1 MKKSKKMLA
10 GATLAI
16 GVIAPQVLPATAHA
30 DEQTGESTVNLRIL
44 ETSDIHV
51 NLMNYDYYQTKTDN
65 KVGLVQTATLVN
77 KAREE
82 AKNSVLFDDG
92 DALQGTPLGDY
103 VANKIN
109 NPKKPVDPSY
119 THPLYRLMNLMKYD
133 VISLGNH
140 EFNYGLDYL
149 NKVISKTEFPVI
161 NSNVYKDDK
170 DNNEENDQNYFKPY
184 HVFEK
189 EVEDESGQK
198 QKVKIGVMGFVPPQ
212 VMNWDKANLEGKVK
226 AKDIV
231 ETAKKM
237 VPKMKA
243 EGADV
248 IVALAH
254 SGVDKSG
261 YNVGM
266 ENASYYLTEV
276 PGVDAVLMGHSHTEV
291 KDVFNG
297 VPVVMPGV
305 FGSNLGII
313 DMQLKKVNGKW
324 EVQKEQSKPQLRPI
338 ADSKGNPLV
347 QSDQNL
353 VNEIK
358 DDHQATI
365 DYVNTAVGKTT
376 APINSYFSLVQDD
389 PSVQLVT
396 NAQKWYVEKLFAE
409 NGQYSK
415 YKGIPVL
422 SAGAPFKAGGRNG
435 ATYYTDIPAG
445 TLAIKNVAD
454 LYVYPNTLYAV
465 KVNGAQVKEWLEM
478 SAGQFNQIDP
488 KKTEEQPLVNIGYP
502 TYNFDILDGLKY
514 EIDVT
519 QPAKYD
525 KDGKVINANTNR
537 IINMTYEG
545 KPVADNQEFI
555 VATNNYRGSSQ
566 TFPGVSKGEVV
577 YQSQDETRQIIVKYM
592 QETPVIDPA
601 ADKNWTFKP
610 IVADKLHTT
619 FDSSPNAQKYIKKD
633 GKISYVGPSENEF
646 AKYAIDITKKN
657 DDDKETGGENPTTP
671 PTGEGNNGENPTTPP
686 TSEGNNGENPTTP
699 PTSEGNNGENPTTPP
714 TGEGNNGENPTT
726 PPTGEGNNGENPTT
740 PPTGEGNNGEN
751 PTTPPTGEGNNGEN
765 PTTPPTDEGNNTG
778 SGQTTTDNQNVK
790 ETTTVSE
797 KKEERDLPK
806 TGTSVVSTIGAG
818 LAFVGAGFLLLFRR
832 KKANR

>member
-16 GVIAPQVLPATAHA
+16 GVIAPQVLPTTAHA
-30 DEQTGESTVNLRIL
+30 DENNGESTVNLRIL

-109 NPKKPVDPSY
+109 DPKKPVDPSY
-119 THPLYRLMNLMKYD
+119 THPLYRVMNLMKYD

-276 PGVDAVLMGHSHTEV
+276 PGVDAVLMGHSHTEM

-324 EVQKEQSKPQLRPI
+324 EIQKEQSKPQLRPI

-347 QSDQNL
+347 KSDEKL

-519 QPAKYD
+519 QPTKYD
-525 KDGKVINANTNR
+525 KDGKVVNANTNR

-671 PTGEGNNGENPTTPP
+671 PTGEGNNG
-686 TSEGNNGENPTTP
+686 G
-699 PTSEGNNGENPTTPP
+699 NPTTPP
-714 TGEGNNGENPTT
+714 TGEGNNGGNPTT
-726 PPTGEGNNGENPTT
+726 PP
-740 PPTGEGNNGEN
+740 
-751 PTTPPTGEGNNGEN
+751 
-765 PTTPPTDEGNNTG
+765 G
-778 SGQTTTDNQNVK
+778 SGQTTTDNQNSK
-790 ETTTVSE
+790 ETTTTVSE

-806 TGTSVVSTIGAG
+806 TGTSVASTIGAG
-818 LAFVGAGFLLLFRR
+818 LALVGAGLLLLFRR

>member
-30 DEQTGESTVNLRIL
+30 DENNGESTVNLRIL

-109 NPKKPVDPSY
+109 DPKKPVDPSY

-170 DNNEENDQNYFKPY
+170 DTNEENDQNYFKPY

-324 EVQKEQSKPQLRPI
+324 EIQKEQSKPQLRPI

-347 QSDQNL
+347 QSDQEL

-488 KKTEEQPLVNIGYP
+488 KKTEEQPLVNISYP

-519 QPAKYD
+519 QPTKYD
-525 KDGKVINANTNR
+525 KDGKVVNANTNR

-592 QETPVIDPA
+592 QETPVINPA

-671 PTGEGNNGENPTTPP
+671 PTGEGNNG
-686 TSEGNNGENPTTP
+686 G
-699 PTSEGNNGENPTTPP
+699 NPTTPP
-714 TGEGNNGENPTT
+714 TGEGNNGGNPTT
-726 PPTGEGNNGENPTT
+726 PPTGEGNNGGNPTT
-740 PPTGEGNNGEN
+740 PPTDEGSNGEN
-751 PTTPPTGEGNNGEN
+751 PTTPPTNEANNA
-765 PTTPPTDEGNNTG
+765 G
-778 SGQTTTDNQNVK
+778 SGQTTTDNQNSK

-797 KKEERDLPK
+797 NKEDRDLPK
-806 TGTSVVSTIGAG
+806 TGTSVASTIGAG
-818 LAFVGAGFLLLFRR
+818 LAFVGAGLLLLFRR

>member
-16 GVIAPQVLPATAHA
+16 GVIAPQVLPTTAHA
-30 DEQTGESTVNLRIL
+30 DENNGESTVSLRIL

-109 NPKKPVDPSY
+109 DPKKPVDPSY

-297 VPVVMPGV
+297 IPVVMPGV

-347 QSDQNL
+347 KSDEKL

-525 KDGKVINANTNR
+525 KDGKVVNANTNR

-610 IVADKLHTT
+610 IVADKLNTT

-671 PTGEGNNGENPTTPP
+671 PTGEGNNG
-686 TSEGNNGENPTTP
+686 G
-699 PTSEGNNGENPTTPP
+699 NPTTPP

-726 PPTGEGNNGENPTT
+726 PS
-740 PPTGEGNNGEN
+740 
-751 PTTPPTGEGNNGEN
+751 
-765 PTTPPTDEGNNTG
+765 TDEGKNAG
-778 SGQTTTDNQNVK
+778 SGQTTTDNQNSK

-797 KKEERDLPK
+797 NKEERDLPK

-818 LAFVGAGFLLLFRR
+818 LAFVGAGLLLLFRR

>member
-16 GVIAPQVLPATAHA
+16 GVIAPQVLPAAAHA

-109 NPKKPVDPSY
+109 DPKKPVDPSY

-276 PGVDAVLMGHSHTEV
+276 SGVDAVLMGHSHTEV

-396 NAQKWYVEKLFAE
+396 NAQKWYVEEEFKKTE
-409 NGQYSK
+409 YEK

-525 KDGKVINANTNR
+525 KDGKVVNANTNR
-537 IINMTYEG
+537 IVNMTYEG

-699 PTSEGNNGENPTTPP
+699 PT
-714 TGEGNNGENPTT
+714 
-726 PPTGEGNNGENPTT
+726 
-740 PPTGEGNNGEN
+740 
-751 PTTPPTGEGNNGEN
+751 GEGNNGEN

-778 SGQTTTDNQNVK
+778 SGQTTTDNQNAK

>member
-16 GVIAPQVLPATAHA
+16 GVIAPQVLPTTAHA
-30 DEQTGESTVNLRIL
+30 DESNGESTVNLRIL

-109 NPKKPVDPSY
+109 DPKKPVDPSY

-170 DNNEENDQNYFKPY
+170 DNNEENDENYFKPY

-276 PGVDAVLMGHSHTEV
+276 PGVDAVLMGHSHTEM

-324 EVQKEQSKPQLRPI
+324 EIQKEQSKPQLRPI
-338 ADSKGNPLV
+338 ADSKGNPFV
-347 QSDQNL
+347 QSDQQL

-519 QPAKYD
+519 QPTKYD
-525 KDGKVINANTNR
+525 KDGKVVNANTNR

-610 IVADKLHTT
+610 IVADKLNTT
-619 FDSSPNAQKYIKKD
+619 FDSSPNAQKYIKED
-633 GKISYVGPSENEF
+633 GKISYVGPSANEF

-657 DDDKETGGENPTTP
+657 DDKETGGENPTTP
-671 PTGEGNNGENPTTPP
+671 PTGEGNNG
-686 TSEGNNGENPTTP
+686 G
-699 PTSEGNNGENPTTPP
+699 NPTTPP

-726 PPTGEGNNGENPTT
+726 PS
-740 PPTGEGNNGEN
+740 
-751 PTTPPTGEGNNGEN
+751 
-765 PTTPPTDEGNNTG
+765 TDEGNNAG
-778 SGQTTTDNQNVK
+778 SGQTTTDNQNSK

-797 KKEERDLPK
+797 NKEERDLPK
-806 TGTSVVSTIGAG
+806 TGTSVASTIGAG
-818 LAFVGAGFLLLFRR
+818 LAFVGAGLLLLFRR

>member
-1 MKKSKKMLA
+1 MGNSFYLFLKGQFYKGDFFVKKSKKVLA
-10 GATLAI
+10 GATLAL
-16 GVIAPQVLPATAHA
+16 GVMAPQVLPTIAHA
-30 DEQTGESTVNLRIL
+30 EEQTGESTVKLRIL

-51 NLMNYDYYQTKTDN
+51 NLMNYDYYQTKADN

-77 KAREE
+77 KARKE

-92 DALQGTPLGDY
+92 DAIQGTPLGDY
-103 VANKIN
+103 VAQKGLDGDY
-109 NPKKPVDPSY
+109 V
-119 THPLYRLMNLMKYD
+119 HPLYRVMNLMKYD

-149 NKVISKTEFPVI
+149 NKAISKTQFPVI
-161 NSNVYKDDK
+161 NSNVYKDDG
-170 DNNEENDQNYFKPY
+170 DNNEENDENYFKPY

-212 VMNWDKANLEGKVK
+212 VMGWDKANLEGKVK

-231 ETAKKM
+231 QTAKKM

-243 EGADV
+243 EGADI

-254 SGVDKSG
+254 SGVDQSG
-261 YNVGM
+261 YNAGM
-266 ENASYYLTEV
+266 ENASYYLATEV
-276 PGVDAVLMGHSHTEV
+276 PDVDAVLMGHSHTV
-291 KDVFNG
+291 ITDKFND

-313 DMQLKKVNGKW
+313 DMELKKVNGKW
-324 EVQKEQSKPQLRPI
+324 EVQKDKSLPSVRPI
-338 ADSKGNPLV
+338 SDSKGNALV
-347 QSDQNL
+347 ESDQKL
-353 VNEIK
+353 VDEIK
-358 DDHQATI
+358 DDHEATI
-365 DYVNTAVGKTT
+365 KYVNTPVGKTT

-415 YKGIPVL
+415 YKGLPVL

-488 KKTEEQPLVNIGYP
+488 AKAEEQSLVNVNYP
-502 TYNFDILDGLKY
+502 TYNFDILDGVKY

-525 KDGKVINANTNR
+525 KDGKVVNQNANR
-537 IINMTYEG
+537 IVNITYDG
-545 KPVADNQEFI
+545 KPIADNQEFI

-577 YQSQDETRQIIVKYM
+577 YQSQDETRQIIAKYM
-592 QETPVIDPA
+592 KETPVINPA
-601 ADKNWTFKP
+601 ADQNWAFKP
-610 IVADKLHTT
+610 ITAEKLNTT
-619 FDSSPNAQKYIKKD
+619 FDSSPNAQKYIAKD
-633 GKISYVGPSENEF
+633 AKISYVGPSENEF
-646 AKYAIDITKKN
+646 AKYAIDLTKKN
-657 DDDKETGGENPTTP
+657 DGDKPTTP
-671 PTGEGNNGENPTTPP
+671 PTGEGNDGDK
-686 TSEGNNGENPTTP
+686 
-699 PTSEGNNGENPTTPP
+699 PTTPP
-714 TGEGNNGENPTT
+714 TGEGNDGDKPTT
-726 PPTGEGNNGENPTT
+726 PPTGEGNDGDKPTT
-740 PPTGEGNNGEN
+740 PPTGEENGGDK
-751 PTTPPTGEGNNGEN
+751 PTTPPTGEENGGDK
-765 PTTPPTDEGNNTG
+765 PTTPT
-778 SGQTTTDNQNVK
+778 NVSEDK
-790 ETTTVSE
+790 ETNNDD
-797 KKEERDLPK
+797 RDLPK
-806 TGTSVVSTIGAG
+806 TGANVFSTIGAG
-818 LAFVGAGFLLLFRR
+818 LAFIGAGIFMLFRR
-832 KKANR
+832 KKAKQ

>member
-1 MKKSKKMLA
+1 MKKSKKVLA
-10 GATLAI
+10 GATLAL
-16 GVIAPQVLPATAHA
+16 GVMAPQVLPTIAHA
-30 DEQTGESTVNLRIL
+30 EGQTEESTVKLRIL

-92 DALQGTPLGDY
+92 DAIQGTPLGDY
-103 VANKIN
+103 VAQKGLDGEY
-109 NPKKPVDPSY
+109 V
-119 THPLYRLMNLMKYD
+119 HPLYRLMNLMKYD

-149 NKVISKTEFPVI
+149 NNAISKTQFPVI
-161 NSNVYKDDK
+161 NSNVYKDDG
-170 DNNEENDQNYFKPY
+170 DNNEENDENYFKPY
-184 HVFEK
+184 HIFEK
-189 EVEDESGQK
+189 EVEDEAGQK

-212 VMNWDKANLEGKVK
+212 VMGWDKANLEGKVK

-231 ETAKKM
+231 QTAKKM
-237 VPKMKA
+237 APKMKA
-243 EGADV
+243 EGADI

-261 YNVGM
+261 YNAGM
-266 ENASYYLTEV
+266 ENASYYLATEV
-276 PGVDAVLMGHSHTEV
+276 PGVDAVLMGHSHTV
-291 KDVFNG
+291 VTDKFND

-313 DMQLKKVNGKW
+313 DMELKKVNGKW
-324 EVQKEQSKPQLRPI
+324 EVQKDKSVPSVRPI
-338 ADSKGNPLV
+338 SDSKGNALV
-347 QSDQNL
+347 ESDKRL
-353 VNEIK
+353 VDEIK
-358 DDHQATI
+358 DDHEATI
-365 DYVNTAVGKTT
+365 KYVNTPVGKTT

-488 KKTEEQPLVNIGYP
+488 AKVEEQSLVNVNYP
-502 TYNFDILDGLKY
+502 TYNFDILDGVKY

-525 KDGKVINANTNR
+525 KDGKVVNPNTNR
-537 IINMTYEG
+537 IVNITYDG
-545 KPVADNQEFI
+545 KPIADNQEFI

-577 YQSQDETRQIIVKYM
+577 YQSQDETRQIIAKYM
-592 QETPVIDPA
+592 QETPVINPA
-601 ADKNWTFKP
+601 ADQNWVFKT
-610 IVADKLHTT
+610 IAAEKLNTT
-619 FDSSPNAQKYIKKD
+619 FDSSPNAQKYITKG

-646 AKYAIDITKKN
+646 AKYAIDLTKKN
-657 DDDKETGGENPTTP
+657 DEDKPTP
-671 PTGEGNNGENPTTPP
+671 PPTTGEGNGEDKPTPP
-686 TSEGNNGENPTTP
+686 PT
-699 PTSEGNNGENPTTPP
+699 
-714 TGEGNNGENPTT
+714 TGEGNGEDKPT
-726 PPTGEGNNGENPTT
+726 PPPT
-740 PPTGEGNNGEN
+740 
-751 PTTPPTGEGNNGEN
+751 
-765 PTTPPTDEGNNTG
+765 TDEGNGGDKSTTSDKDVQEPTKV
-778 SGQTTTDNQNVK
+778 SGDK
-790 ETTTVSE
+790 ETN
-797 KKEERDLPK
+797 KMERDLPK
-806 TGTSVVSTIGAG
+806 TGGNVFSTIGAG
-818 LAFVGAGFLLLFRR
+818 LAFVGAGMFMLFRR

>member
-16 GVIAPQVLPATAHA
+16 GVIAPQVLPTTAHA
-30 DEQTGESTVNLRIL
+30 DEKAGESTVNLRIL

-109 NPKKPVDPSY
+109 DPKKPVDPSY

-525 KDGKVINANTNR
+525 KDGKVVNANTNR

-601 ADKNWTFKP
+601 ADKNWAFKP
-610 IVADKLHTT
+610 IVADKLNTT

-633 GKISYVGPSENEF
+633 GNISYVGPSENEF

-686 TSEGNNGENPTTP
+686 TDEGNNGENPTTP
-699 PTSEGNNGENPTTPP
+699 PTD
-714 TGEGNNGENPTT
+714 
-726 PPTGEGNNGENPTT
+726 
-740 PPTGEGNNGEN
+740 
-751 PTTPPTGEGNNGEN
+751 EGNNGEN

-778 SGQTTTDNQNVK
+778 SGQTITDNQNAK

>member
-16 GVIAPQVLPATAHA
+16 GVIAPQVLPAAAHA

-109 NPKKPVDPSY
+109 DPKKPVDPSY

-396 NAQKWYVEKLFAE
+396 NAQKWYVEEEFKKPE
-409 NGQYSK
+409 YEK

-525 KDGKVINANTNR
+525 KDGKVVNANTNR
-537 IINMTYEG
+537 IVNMTYEG

-671 PTGEGNNGENPTTPP
+671 PTGK
-686 TSEGNNGENPTTP
+686 
-699 PTSEGNNGENPTTPP
+699 
-714 TGEGNNGENPTT
+714 
-726 PPTGEGNNGENPTT
+726 
-740 PPTGEGNNGEN
+740 
-751 PTTPPTGEGNNGEN
+751 GNNGEN

-778 SGQTTTDNQNVK
+778 SGQTTTDNQNAK

>member
-16 GVIAPQVLPATAHA
+16 GVIAPQVLPTTAHA
-30 DEQTGESTVNLRIL
+30 DEKTGESTVNLRIL

-109 NPKKPVDPSY
+109 DPKKPVDPSY

-149 NKVISKTEFPVI
+149 NKVIEKADFPVI
-161 NSNVYKDDK
+161 NSNVYIDDHDKDDK
-170 DNNEENDQNYFKPY
+170 NDKHYFEPY
-184 HVFEK
+184 HIFEK

-226 AKDIV
+226 AQDIV
-231 ETAKKM
+231 KTAEKL
-237 VPKMKA
+237 VPEMKA
-243 EGADV
+243 KGADV

-266 ENASYYLTEV
+266 ENASYYLT
-276 PGVDAVLMGHSHTEV
+276 GISGIDAVLMGHSHTEV
-291 KDVFNG
+291 QDIFNG

-313 DMQLKKVNGKW
+313 DMQLKKVKDGKW
-324 EVQKEQSKPQLRPI
+324 EVQKKDQPKPELRKI

-347 QSDQNL
+347 QSDQKL
-353 VNEIK
+353 VNAIK
-358 DDHQATI
+358 DDHEATI
-365 DYVNTAVGKTT
+365 NYVNTAVGKTT

-465 KVNGAQVKEWLEM
+465 KVSGAQVKEWLEM
-478 SAGQFNQIDP
+478 SAGQFNQIDS

-502 TYNFDILDGLKY
+502 TYNFDVLDGLKY

-525 KDGKVINANTNR
+525 KDGKVVNENTNR
-537 IINMTYEG
+537 IVNMTYEG

-592 QETPVIDPA
+592 QETPVINPA
-601 ADKNWTFKP
+601 ADQNWAFKP
-610 IVADKLHTT
+610 IIADKLNTT

-657 DDDKETGGENPTTP
+657 DGDKETGGENPTTP
-671 PTGEGNNGENPTTPP
+671 PTGD
-686 TSEGNNGENPTTP
+686 
-699 PTSEGNNGENPTTPP
+699 GNNGENPTTPP
-714 TGEGNNGENPTT
+714 TGDGNNGENPTT
-726 PPTGEGNNGENPTT
+726 PPTGDGNNGENPTA
-740 PPTGEGNNGEN
+740 PL
-751 PTTPPTGEGNNGEN
+751 
-765 PTTPPTDEGNNTG
+765 TDEGNNGNEPKQDGNNAG
-778 SGQTTTDNQNVK
+778 SGQTTTDNQNSK
-790 ETTTVSE
+790 ETVSE
-797 KKEERDLPK
+797 NKEADKEERDLPK
-806 TGTSVVSTIGAG
+806 TGASIASTIGAG
-818 LAFVGAGFLLLFRR
+818 LAFVGAGLLMLFRR
-832 KKANR
+832 KKANK

>member
-16 GVIAPQVLPATAHA
+16 GVIAPQVMPTTAHA
-30 DEQTGESTVNLRIL
+30 DENAGGSTVNLRIL

-103 VANKIN
+103 VANKIKD
-109 NPKKPVDPSY
+109 PKNPVDPSY
-119 THPLYRLMNLMKYD
+119 THPLYRVMNLMKYD

-149 NKVISKTEFPVI
+149 NKVIEKTDFPVI
-161 NSNVYKDDK
+161 NSNVYIDDH
-170 DNNEENDQNYFKPY
+170 DGNDENDEHYFDKPY
-184 HVFEK
+184 HILEK
-189 EVEDESGQK
+189 EVVDEAGQK
-198 QKVKIGVMGFVPPQ
+198 QIVKIGVMGFVPPQ
-212 VMNWDKANLEGKVK
+212 IMNWDKANLEGKVK

-231 ETAKKM
+231 QTAKKL
-237 VPKMKA
+237 VPEMKA
-243 EGADV
+243 QGADI

-261 YNVGM
+261 YNEGM
-266 ENASYYLTEV
+266 ENSSFYLATEV

-324 EVQKEQSKPQLRPI
+324 EVQKDQSKPQLRPI
-338 ADSKGNPLV
+338 ANSKGTPLV
-347 QSDQNL
+347 ESDEKL

-358 DDHQATI
+358 DEHQATI
-365 DYVNTAVGKTT
+365 DYVNTPVGKTK

-389 PSVQLVT
+389 PSVQIVT
-396 NAQKWYVEKLFAE
+396 NAQKWYVEQELKKPE
-409 NGQYSK
+409 YEK
-415 YKGIPVL
+415 IKDIPVL

-525 KDGKVINANTNR
+525 KDGKVVNANTNR
-537 IINMTYEG
+537 IVNMTYEG
-545 KPVADNQEFI
+545 KPVADKQEFI

-592 QETPVIDPA
+592 QKIKDIDPA
-601 ADKNWTFKP
+601 ADQNWTFKP
-610 IVADKLHTT
+610 IVADKLNTT

-657 DDDKETGGENPTTP
+657 DDKETGEGNPTTPPTGGGENPTTP
-671 PTGEGNNGENPTTPP
+671 PKGDGENPTTPP
-686 TSEGNNGENPTTP
+686 TEEGNNGNEPKQ
-699 PTSEGNNGENPTTPP
+699 
-714 TGEGNNGENPTT
+714 
-726 PPTGEGNNGENPTT
+726 
-740 PPTGEGNNGEN
+740 
-751 PTTPPTGEGNNGEN
+751 
-765 PTTPPTDEGNNTG
+765 DGNNTG
-778 SGQTTTDNQNVK
+778 SGQTTTDDQNTK

-797 KKEERDLPK
+797 NKEAEKDERDLPK
-806 TGTSVVSTIGAG
+806 TGASIASTIGAG
-818 LAFVGAGFLLLFRR
+818 LAFVGAGLLLLFRR

>member
-103 VANKIN
+103 VANKIKDQKN
-109 NPKKPVDPSY
+109 RVDPSY
-119 THPLYRLMNLMKYD
+119 THPLYRVMNLMKYD

-149 NKVISKTEFPVI
+149 NKVIEKTDFPVI
-161 NSNVYKDDK
+161 NSNVYKDDHDDK
-170 DNNEENDQNYFKPY
+170 EENDENYFKPY
-184 HVFEK
+184 HILEK
-189 EVEDESGQK
+189 EVVDEAGQK
-198 QKVKIGVMGFVPPQ
+198 QIVKIGVMGFVPPQ
-212 VMNWDKANLEGKVK
+212 IMNWDKANLEGQVK

-231 ETAKKM
+231 QTAKKL
-237 VPKMKA
+237 VPEMKA
-243 EGADV
+243 QGADI

-261 YNVGM
+261 YNEGM
-266 ENASYYLTEV
+266 ENSSFYLATEV

-324 EVQKEQSKPQLRPI
+324 EVQKDQSKPQLRPI
-338 ADSKGNPLV
+338 ANSKGTPLV
-347 QSDQNL
+347 ESDQKL

-358 DDHQATI
+358 DEHQATI
-365 DYVNTAVGKTT
+365 DYVNTPVGETK

-389 PSVQLVT
+389 PSVQIVT
-396 NAQKWYVEKLFAE
+396 NAQKWYVEQELQKPE
-409 NGQYSK
+409 YEK
-415 YKGIPVL
+415 IKDIPVL

-525 KDGKVINANTNR
+525 KDGKVVNANANR
-537 IINMTYEG
+537 IVNMTYEG

-592 QETPVIDPA
+592 QKIKDIDPA
-601 ADKNWTFKP
+601 ADQNWAFKP
-610 IVADKLHTT
+610 IVADKLNTT

-657 DDDKETGGENPTTP
+657 DDKETGEGNPTTPPKGDGENPTTP
-671 PTGEGNNGENPTTPP
+671 PTGNGENSIPPTEEGNNGNEPKQ
-686 TSEGNNGENPTTP
+686 
-699 PTSEGNNGENPTTPP
+699 
-714 TGEGNNGENPTT
+714 
-726 PPTGEGNNGENPTT
+726 
-740 PPTGEGNNGEN
+740 
-751 PTTPPTGEGNNGEN
+751 
-765 PTTPPTDEGNNTG
+765 DGNNTG
-778 SGQTTTDNQNVK
+778 SGQTTTDDQNTK

-797 KKEERDLPK
+797 NKEAEKDERDLPK
-806 TGTSVVSTIGAG
+806 TGASIASTIGAG
-818 LAFVGAGFLLLFRR
+818 LAFVGAGLLMLFRR

>member
-16 GVIAPQVLPATAHA
+16 GVIAPQVMPATAHA
-30 DEQTGESTVNLRIL
+30 DENTGESTVKLRIL

-82 AKNSVLFDDG
+82 VKNSVLFDDG

-103 VANKIN
+103 VANKIKD
-109 NPKKPVDPSY
+109 PKNRVDPSY
-119 THPLYRLMNLMKYD
+119 THPLYRVMNLMKYD

-149 NKVISKTEFPVI
+149 NKVIEKTDFPVI
-161 NSNVYKDDK
+161 NSNVYKVDHDDK
-170 DNNEENDQNYFKPY
+170 EENDENYFKPY
-184 HVFEK
+184 HILKK
-189 EVEDESGQK
+189 EVVDEAGQK
-198 QKVKIGVMGFVPPQ
+198 QIVKIGVMGFVPPQ
-212 VMNWDKANLEGKVK
+212 IMNWDKANLEGQVK

-231 ETAKKM
+231 QTAKKL
-237 VPKMKA
+237 VPEMKA
-243 EGADV
+243 QGADI

-261 YNVGM
+261 YNEGM
-266 ENASYYLTEV
+266 ENSSFYLATEV

-324 EVQKEQSKPQLRPI
+324 EVQKDQSKPQLRPI
-338 ADSKGNPLV
+338 ANSKGTPLV
-347 QSDQNL
+347 ESDQKL

-358 DDHQATI
+358 DEHQATI
-365 DYVNTAVGKTT
+365 DYVNTPVGKTK

-389 PSVQLVT
+389 PSVQIVT
-396 NAQKWYVEKLFAE
+396 NAQKWYVEQELKKPE
-409 NGQYSK
+409 YEEIK
-415 YKGIPVL
+415 DIPVL

-478 SAGQFNQIDP
+478 SAGQFNQIYP
-488 KKTEEQPLVNIGYP
+488 EKKTEEQPLVNIGYP

-525 KDGKVINANTNR
+525 KDGKIVNANTNR
-537 IINMTYEG
+537 IVNMTYEG
-545 KPVADNQEFI
+545 KPVADDQKFI

-566 TFPGVSKGEVV
+566 TFPGVSEGEVV

-592 QETPVIDPA
+592 QKIKNIDPA
-601 ADKNWTFKP
+601 ADQNWTFKP
-610 IVADKLHTT
+610 IVADKLNTT

-633 GKISYVGPSENEF
+633 GNISYVGPSENEF

-657 DDDKETGGENPTTP
+657 DDKETGGENPTIPPKGDGENPTP
-671 PTGEGNNGENPTTPP
+671 PTEEGNNGNEPKQ
-686 TSEGNNGENPTTP
+686 
-699 PTSEGNNGENPTTPP
+699 
-714 TGEGNNGENPTT
+714 
-726 PPTGEGNNGENPTT
+726 
-740 PPTGEGNNGEN
+740 
-751 PTTPPTGEGNNGEN
+751 
-765 PTTPPTDEGNNTG
+765 DGNNTG
-778 SGQTTTDNQNVK
+778 SGQTTTDDQNTK
-790 ETTTVSE
+790 ETTTTVSE
-797 KKEERDLPK
+797 NKEAEKDERDLPK
-806 TGTSVVSTIGAG
+806 TGASIASTIGAG
-818 LAFVGAGFLLLFRR
+818 LAFVGAGLLMLFRR

>member
-16 GVIAPQVLPATAHA
+16 GVIAPQVLPTTAHA
-30 DEQTGESTVNLRIL
+30 DENNGESTVNLRIL

-109 NPKKPVDPSY
+109 DPKKPVDPSY
-119 THPLYRLMNLMKYD
+119 THPLYRVMNLMKYD

-276 PGVDAVLMGHSHTEV
+276 PGVDAVLMGHSHTEM

-324 EVQKEQSKPQLRPI
+324 EIQKEQSKPQLRPI

-347 QSDQNL
+347 KSDEKL

-519 QPAKYD
+519 QPTKYD
-525 KDGKVINANTNR
+525 KDGKVVNANTNR

-610 IVADKLHTT
+610 IVAEKLHTT

-633 GKISYVGPSENEF
+633 GKISYVGPSANEF

-657 DDDKETGGENPTTP
+657 DDDKETGG
-671 PTGEGNNGENPTTPP
+671 G
-686 TSEGNNGENPTTP
+686 
-699 PTSEGNNGENPTTPP
+699 NPTTPP

-726 PPTGEGNNGENPTT
+726 PPTGEGNNGGNPTT
-740 PPTGEGNNGEN
+740 PPTGEGSNGEN
-751 PTTPPTGEGNNGEN
+751 PTTPL
-765 PTTPPTDEGNNTG
+765 G
-778 SGQTTTDNQNVK
+778 SGQTTTDNQNSK
-790 ETTTVSE
+790 ETTTTVSE

-806 TGTSVVSTIGAG
+806 TGTSVASTIGAG
-818 LAFVGAGFLLLFRR
+818 LALVGAGLLLLFRR

>member
-16 GVIAPQVLPATAHA
+16 GVIAPQVLPAAAHA

-109 NPKKPVDPSY
+109 DPKKPVDPSY

-396 NAQKWYVEKLFAE
+396 NAQKWYVEEEFKKPE
-409 NGQYSK
+409 YEK

-525 KDGKVINANTNR
+525 KDGKVVNANTNR
-537 IINMTYEG
+537 IVNMTYEG

-686 TSEGNNGENPTTP
+686 T
-699 PTSEGNNGENPTTPP
+699 
-714 TGEGNNGENPTT
+714 
-726 PPTGEGNNGENPTT
+726 
-740 PPTGEGNNGEN
+740 
-751 PTTPPTGEGNNGEN
+751 
-765 PTTPPTDEGNNTG
+765 DEGNNTG
-778 SGQTTTDNQNVK
+778 SGQTTTDNQNAK

>member
-16 GVIAPQVLPATAHA
+16 GVMAPQVMPATAHA
-30 DEQTGESTVNLRIL
+30 DENTGESTVNLRIL

-82 AKNSVLFDDG
+82 VKNSVLFDDG

-103 VANKIN
+103 VANKIKD
-109 NPKKPVDPSY
+109 PKNRVDPSY
-119 THPLYRLMNLMKYD
+119 THPLYRVMNLMKYD

-149 NKVISKTEFPVI
+149 NKVIEKTDFPVI
-161 NSNVYKDDK
+161 NSNVYKVDHDDK
-170 DNNEENDQNYFKPY
+170 EENDENYFKPY
-184 HVFEK
+184 HILKK
-189 EVEDESGQK
+189 EVVDEAGQK
-198 QKVKIGVMGFVPPQ
+198 QIVKIGVMGFVPPQ
-212 VMNWDKANLEGKVK
+212 IMNWDKANLEGKVK

-231 ETAKKM
+231 ATAKIMVKKM
-237 VPKMKA
+237 QN
-243 EGADV
+243 EGADI

-254 SGVDKSG
+254 SGVDKSE
-261 YNVGM
+261 YKEVNKM
-266 ENASYYLTEV
+266 ENASYHLATQV

-313 DMQLKKVNGKW
+313 DMQLKKVNGTW
-324 EVQKEQSKPQLRPI
+324 EVQKDQSKPQLRPI
-338 ADSKGNPLV
+338 ANSKGTPLV
-347 QSDQNL
+347 ESDQKL

-358 DDHQATI
+358 DEHQATI
-365 DYVNTAVGKTT
+365 DYVNTPVGETK

-389 PSVQLVT
+389 PSVQIVT
-396 NAQKWYVEKLFAE
+396 NAQKWYVEQELKKPE
-409 NGQYSK
+409 YEK
-415 YKGIPVL
+415 IKDIPVL

-478 SAGQFNQIDP
+478 SAGQFNQIYP
-488 KKTEEQPLVNIGYP
+488 EKKTEEQPLVNIGYP

-525 KDGKVINANTNR
+525 KDGKIVNANTNR
-537 IINMTYEG
+537 IVNMTYEG
-545 KPVADNQEFI
+545 KPVADDQKFI

-566 TFPGVSKGEVV
+566 TFPGVSEGEVV

-592 QETPVIDPA
+592 QKIKNIDPA
-601 ADKNWTFKP
+601 ADQNWTFKP
-610 IVADKLHTT
+610 IVADKLNTT

-633 GKISYVGPSENEF
+633 GNISYVGPSENEF

-657 DDDKETGGENPTTP
+657 DDKETGGENPTIPPKGDGENPTTPPKGDGENPTTP
-671 PTGEGNNGENPTTPP
+671 PTGNGENPTPP
-686 TSEGNNGENPTTP
+686 TEEGNNGNEPKQ
-699 PTSEGNNGENPTTPP
+699 
-714 TGEGNNGENPTT
+714 
-726 PPTGEGNNGENPTT
+726 
-740 PPTGEGNNGEN
+740 
-751 PTTPPTGEGNNGEN
+751 
-765 PTTPPTDEGNNTG
+765 DGNNTG
-778 SGQTTTDNQNVK
+778 SGQTTTDDQNTK

-797 KKEERDLPK
+797 NKEAEKDERDLPK
-806 TGTSVVSTIGAG
+806 TGASIASTIGAG
-818 LAFVGAGFLLLFRR
+818 LAFVGAGLLLLFRR

>member
-16 GVIAPQVLPATAHA
+16 GVIAPQVLPTTAHA
-30 DEQTGESTVNLRIL
+30 EEKAGESTVNLRIL

-109 NPKKPVDPSY
+109 DPQKPVDPSY
-119 THPLYRLMNLMKYD
+119 VHPLYRLMNLMKYD

-184 HVFEK
+184 HIFEK

-347 QSDQNL
+347 ESDQKL

-358 DDHQATI
+358 DDHKATI

-465 KVNGAQVKEWLEM
+465 KVSGAQVKEWLEM

-502 TYNFDILDGLKY
+502 TYNFDVLDGLKY

-525 KDGKVINANTNR
+525 KDGKVVNANTNR
-537 IINMTYEG
+537 IVNMTYEG

-592 QETPVIDPA
+592 QETPVINPA
-601 ADKNWTFKP
+601 ADQNWAFKP
-610 IVADKLHTT
+610 IIADKLNTT

-657 DDDKETGGENPTTP
+657 DGDKETGGENPTTP
-671 PTGEGNNGENPTTPP
+671 PTGD
-686 TSEGNNGENPTTP
+686 
-699 PTSEGNNGENPTTPP
+699 GNNGENPTTPP
-714 TGEGNNGENPTT
+714 TGDGNNGENPTA
-726 PPTGEGNNGENPTT
+726 
-740 PPTGEGNNGEN
+740 
-751 PTTPPTGEGNNGEN
+751 
-765 PTTPPTDEGNNTG
+765 PPTDEGNNGNEPKQDGNNAG
-778 SGQTTTDNQNVK
+778 SGQTTTDNQNTK
-790 ETTTVSE
+790 ETVSE
-797 KKEERDLPK
+797 NKEADKEERDLPK
-806 TGTSVVSTIGAG
+806 TGASVASTIGAG
-818 LAFVGAGFLLLFRR
+818 LAFVGAGLLMLFRR

>member
-1 MKKSKKMLA
+1 MLA

-16 GVIAPQVLPATAHA
+16 GVIAPQVLPTTAHA
-30 DEQTGESTVNLRIL
+30 DEKAGESTVNLRIL

-109 NPKKPVDPSY
+109 DPKKPVDPSY

-525 KDGKVINANTNR
+525 KDGKVVNANTNR

-601 ADKNWTFKP
+601 ADKNWAFKP
-610 IVADKLHTT
+610 IVADKLNTT

-633 GKISYVGPSENEF
+633 GNISYVGPSENEF

-657 DDDKETGGENPTTP
+657 DDKETGGENPTTP
-671 PTGEGNNGENPTTPP
+671 PTGEGDNGENPTTPP
-686 TSEGNNGENPTTP
+686 TGEGNK
-699 PTSEGNNGENPTTPP
+699 GENPTTPP
-714 TGEGNNGENPTT
+714 TGEGNNGGNPTT
-726 PPTGEGNNGENPTT
+726 PS
-740 PPTGEGNNGEN
+740 
-751 PTTPPTGEGNNGEN
+751 
-765 PTTPPTDEGNNTG
+765 TDEGNNAG
-778 SGQTTTDNQNVK
+778 SGQTTTDNQNSK

-797 KKEERDLPK
+797 NKEERDLPK
-806 TGTSVVSTIGAG
+806 TGTSVASTIGAG
-818 LAFVGAGFLLLFRR
+818 LAFIGAGFLLLFRR

>member
-16 GVIAPQVLPATAHA
+16 GVIAPQVLPTTAHA
-30 DEQTGESTVNLRIL
+30 DENTGESTVNLRIL

-109 NPKKPVDPSY
+109 DPKNPVDPSY
-119 THPLYRLMNLMKYD
+119 THPLYRVMNLMKYD

-149 NKVISKTEFPVI
+149 NKVISKTKFPVI

-184 HVFEK
+184 HIFEK

-276 PGVDAVLMGHSHTEV
+276 TGVDAVLMGHSHTEV

-478 SAGQFNQIDP
+478 SAGQFNKIDP
-488 KKTEEQPLVNIGYP
+488 KETKEQPLVNIGYP

-525 KDGKVINANTNR
+525 KDGKVVNANTNR

-592 QETPVIDPA
+592 QETPVINPA
-601 ADKNWTFKP
+601 ADQNWTFKP
-610 IVADKLHTT
+610 IVADKLNTT

-657 DDDKETGGENPTTP
+657 DGGEKPTTPPTGEGNNGGNPTTP
-671 PTGEGNNGENPTTPP
+671 PTGEGNNG
-686 TSEGNNGENPTTP
+686 G
-699 PTSEGNNGENPTTPP
+699 NPTTPP
-714 TGEGNNGENPTT
+714 TGEGNNGGNPTT
-726 PPTGEGNNGENPTT
+726 PPTNEGNS
-740 PPTGEGNNGEN
+740 GNNA
-751 PTTPPTGEGNNGEN
+751 
-765 PTTPPTDEGNNTG
+765 G
-778 SGQTTTDNQNVK
+778 SGQTTTDDQNTK
-790 ETTTVSE
+790 ETTTTVSE
-797 KKEERDLPK
+797 NKEADKDERDLPK
-806 TGTSVVSTIGAG
+806 TGASVASTIGAG
-818 LAFVGAGFLLLFRR
+818 LAFVGAGLLMLFRR

>member
-109 NPKKPVDPSY
+109 DPKKPVDPSY

-347 QSDQNL
+347 KSDEKL

-525 KDGKVINANTNR
+525 KDGKVVNANTNR

-633 GKISYVGPSENEF
+633 GNISYVGPSENEF
-646 AKYAIDITKKN
+646 AKYAIDIMKKN

-671 PTGEGNNGENPTTPP
+671 PTGEGNNG
-686 TSEGNNGENPTTP
+686 G
-699 PTSEGNNGENPTTPP
+699 NPTTPP
-714 TGEGNNGENPTT
+714 TGEGNNGGNPTT
-726 PPTGEGNNGENPTT
+726 PPTGEGNNG
-740 PPTGEGNNGEN
+740 G
-751 PTTPPTGEGNNGEN
+751 N

-778 SGQTTTDNQNVK
+778 SGQTTTDNQNAK

-806 TGTSVVSTIGAG
+806 TGTSVASTIGAG
-818 LAFVGAGFLLLFRR
+818 LAFIGAGFLLLFRR

>member
-16 GVIAPQVLPATAHA
+16 GVIAPQVMPATAHA
-30 DEQTGESTVNLRIL
+30 DENTGESTVKLRIL

-82 AKNSVLFDDG
+82 VKNSVLFDDG

-103 VANKIN
+103 VANKIKDQKN
-109 NPKKPVDPSY
+109 RVDPSY
-119 THPLYRLMNLMKYD
+119 THPLYRVMNLMKYD

-149 NKVISKTEFPVI
+149 NKVIEKTDFPVI
-161 NSNVYKDDK
+161 NSNVYKVDHDDK
-170 DNNEENDQNYFKPY
+170 EENDENYFKPY
-184 HVFEK
+184 HILKK
-189 EVEDESGQK
+189 EVVDEAGQK
-198 QKVKIGVMGFVPPQ
+198 QIVKIGVMGFVPPQ
-212 VMNWDKANLEGKVK
+212 IMNWDKANLEGKVK

-231 ETAKKM
+231 ATAKIMVKKM
-237 VPKMKA
+237 QN
-243 EGADV
+243 EGADI

-254 SGVDKSG
+254 SGVDKSE
-261 YNVGM
+261 YKEVNKM
-266 ENASYYLTEV
+266 ENASYHLATQV

-324 EVQKEQSKPQLRPI
+324 EVQKDQSKPQLRPI
-338 ADSKGNPLV
+338 ANSKGTPLV
-347 QSDQNL
+347 ESDQKL

-358 DDHQATI
+358 DEHQATI
-365 DYVNTAVGKTT
+365 DYVNTPVGKTK

-389 PSVQLVT
+389 PSVQIVT
-396 NAQKWYVEKLFAE
+396 NAQKWYVEQELKKPE
-409 NGQYSK
+409 YEEIK
-415 YKGIPVL
+415 DIPVL

-525 KDGKVINANTNR
+525 KDGKVVNANTNR
-537 IINMTYEG
+537 IVNMTYEG
-545 KPVADNQEFI
+545 KPVADDQKFI

-592 QETPVIDPA
+592 QKIKDIDPA
-601 ADKNWTFKP
+601 ADQNWAFKP
-610 IVADKLHTT
+610 IVADKLNTT
-619 FDSSPNAQKYIKKD
+619 FDSSPNAQKYIKAD

-657 DDDKETGGENPTTP
+657 DDKETGEGNPTTPPKGDGENPTTPPIGGGENPTTP
-671 PTGEGNNGENPTTPP
+671 PTGNGENPTPP
-686 TSEGNNGENPTTP
+686 TEEGNNGNEPKQ
-699 PTSEGNNGENPTTPP
+699 
-714 TGEGNNGENPTT
+714 
-726 PPTGEGNNGENPTT
+726 
-740 PPTGEGNNGEN
+740 
-751 PTTPPTGEGNNGEN
+751 
-765 PTTPPTDEGNNTG
+765 DGNNTG
-778 SGQTTTDNQNVK
+778 SGQTTTDDQNTK
-790 ETTTVSE
+790 ETTTTVSE
-797 KKEERDLPK
+797 NKEAEKDERDLPK
-806 TGTSVVSTIGAG
+806 TGASIASTIGAG
-818 LAFVGAGFLLLFRR
+818 LAFVGAGLLMLFRR

>member
-16 GVIAPQVLPATAHA
+16 GVIAPQVLPTTAHA
-30 DEQTGESTVNLRIL
+30 DENNGESTVNLRIL

-109 NPKKPVDPSY
+109 DPKKPVDPSY
-119 THPLYRLMNLMKYD
+119 THPLYRVMNLMKYD

-276 PGVDAVLMGHSHTEV
+276 PGVDAVLMGHSHTEM

-324 EVQKEQSKPQLRPI
+324 EIQKEQSKPQLRPI

-347 QSDQNL
+347 KSDEKL

-519 QPAKYD
+519 QPTKYD
-525 KDGKVINANTNR
+525 KDGKVVNANTNR

-610 IVADKLHTT
+610 IVAEKLNTT

-633 GKISYVGPSENEF
+633 GKISYVGPSANEF

-657 DDDKETGGENPTTP
+657 DDDKETGG
-671 PTGEGNNGENPTTPP
+671 G
-686 TSEGNNGENPTTP
+686 
-699 PTSEGNNGENPTTPP
+699 NPTTPP

-726 PPTGEGNNGENPTT
+726 PPTGEGNNGGNPTT
-740 PPTGEGNNGEN
+740 PPTGEGSNGEN
-751 PTTPPTGEGNNGEN
+751 PTTPP
-765 PTTPPTDEGNNTG
+765 G
-778 SGQTTTDNQNVK
+778 SGQTTTDNQNSK
-790 ETTTVSE
+790 ETTTTVSE

-806 TGTSVVSTIGAG
+806 TGTSVASTIGAG
-818 LAFVGAGFLLLFRR
+818 LALVGAGLLLLFRR

>member
-109 NPKKPVDPSY
+109 DPKKPVDPSY

-347 QSDQNL
+347 QSDQHL

-525 KDGKVINANTNR
+525 KDGKVVNANTNR
-537 IINMTYEG
+537 IVNMTYEG

-699 PTSEGNNGENPTTPP
+699 PA
-714 TGEGNNGENPTT
+714 GEGNNGENPTT
-726 PPTGEGNNGENPTT
+726 PS
-740 PPTGEGNNGEN
+740 
-751 PTTPPTGEGNNGEN
+751 
-765 PTTPPTDEGNNTG
+765 TDEGNNTG
-778 SGQTTTDNQNVK
+778 SGQTTTDNQNAK

>member
-30 DEQTGESTVNLRIL
+30 DEQTRESTVNLRIL

-82 AKNSVLFDDG
+82 VKNSVLFDDG

-103 VANKIN
+103 VANKIKDQKN
-109 NPKKPVDPSY
+109 RVDPSY
-119 THPLYRLMNLMKYD
+119 THPLYRVMNLMKYD

-149 NKVISKTEFPVI
+149 KKVTSKTKIPVI
-161 NSNVYKDDK
+161 NSNVYRDDH
-170 DNNEENDQNYFKPY
+170 DGNDENDEHYFDRPY
-184 HVFEK
+184 HILEK
-189 EVEDESGQK
+189 EVVDEAGQK
-198 QKVKIGVMGFVPPQ
+198 QIVKIGVMGFVPPQ
-212 VMNWDKANLEGKVK
+212 IMNWDKANLEGQVK

-276 PGVDAVLMGHSHTEV
+276 PGVNAVLMGHSHTEV

-324 EVQKEQSKPQLRPI
+324 EVQKDQSKPQLRPI

-347 QSDQNL
+347 ESDQKL

-358 DDHQATI
+358 DEHEKTI
-365 DYVNTAVGKTT
+365 EYVNTHVGETK

-389 PSVQLVT
+389 PSVQIVT
-396 NAQKWYVEKLFAE
+396 NAQKWYVEQELKKPE
-409 NGQYSK
+409 YEK
-415 YKGIPVL
+415 IKDIPVL

-525 KDGKVINANTNR
+525 KDGKVVNANANR
-537 IINMTYEG
+537 IVNMTYEG
-545 KPVADNQEFI
+545 KLVADKQEFI

-592 QETPVIDPA
+592 QKIKDIDPA
-601 ADKNWTFKP
+601 ADQNWTFKP
-610 IVADKLHTT
+610 IVADKLNTT

-657 DDDKETGGENPTTP
+657 DDKETGEGNPTTPPTGGGENPTTP
-671 PTGEGNNGENPTTPP
+671 PTGNGENPTPP
-686 TSEGNNGENPTTP
+686 TEEGNNGNEPKQ
-699 PTSEGNNGENPTTPP
+699 
-714 TGEGNNGENPTT
+714 
-726 PPTGEGNNGENPTT
+726 
-740 PPTGEGNNGEN
+740 
-751 PTTPPTGEGNNGEN
+751 
-765 PTTPPTDEGNNTG
+765 DGNNTG
-778 SGQTTTDNQNVK
+778 SGQTTTDDQNTK
-790 ETTTVSE
+790 ETTTTVSE
-797 KKEERDLPK
+797 NKEAEKDERDLPK
-806 TGTSVVSTIGAG
+806 TGASIASTIGAG
-818 LAFVGAGFLLLFRR
+818 LAFVGAGLLMLFRR

>member
-16 GVIAPQVLPATAHA
+16 GVIAPQVMPTTAHA
-30 DEQTGESTVNLRIL
+30 DENTGESTVKLRIL

-82 AKNSVLFDDG
+82 VKNSVLFDDG

-109 NPKKPVDPSY
+109 DPKNLVDPSY
-119 THPLYRLMNLMKYD
+119 THPLYRVMNLMKYD

-149 NKVISKTEFPVI
+149 NKVIEKTDFPVI
-161 NSNVYKDDK
+161 NSNVYKVDHDDK
-170 DNNEENDQNYFKPY
+170 EENDENYFKPY
-184 HVFEK
+184 HILKK
-189 EVEDESGQK
+189 EVVDEAGQK
-198 QKVKIGVMGFVPPQ
+198 QIVKIGVMGFVPPQ
-212 VMNWDKANLEGKVK
+212 IMNWDKANLEGKVK

-231 ETAKKM
+231 ATAKIMVKKM
-237 VPKMKA
+237 QD
-243 EGADV
+243 EGADI

-254 SGVDKSG
+254 SGVDKSE
-261 YNVGM
+261 YKEANKM
-266 ENASYYLTEV
+266 ENASYHLATQV

-313 DMQLKKVNGKW
+313 DMQLKKVNGTW

-338 ADSKGNPLV
+338 ADSKGKPLV
-347 QSDQNL
+347 ESDQNL

-365 DYVNTAVGKTT
+365 DYVNTAVGETK

-525 KDGKVINANTNR
+525 KDGKVVNANTNR

-545 KPVADNQEFI
+545 KPVADEQEFI

-592 QETPVIDPA
+592 QETPVINPE

-610 IVADKLHTT
+610 IVADKLNTT
-619 FDSSPNAQKYIKKD
+619 FDSSPNAQKYIKAD

-657 DDDKETGGENPTTP
+657 DDKETGEGNPTTPPKGDGENPTTPPKGDGENPTTPPTGGGENPTTP
-671 PTGEGNNGENPTTPP
+671 PTGNGENPTPP
-686 TSEGNNGENPTTP
+686 TEEGNNGNEPKQ
-699 PTSEGNNGENPTTPP
+699 
-714 TGEGNNGENPTT
+714 
-726 PPTGEGNNGENPTT
+726 
-740 PPTGEGNNGEN
+740 
-751 PTTPPTGEGNNGEN
+751 
-765 PTTPPTDEGNNTG
+765 DGNNTG
-778 SGQTTTDNQNVK
+778 SGQTTTDDQNTK
-790 ETTTVSE
+790 ETTTTVSE
-797 KKEERDLPK
+797 NKEAEKDERDLPK
-806 TGTSVVSTIGAG
+806 TGASIASTIGAG

>member
-30 DEQTGESTVNLRIL
+30 DENNGESTVNLRIL

-109 NPKKPVDPSY
+109 DPKKPVDPSY

-170 DNNEENDQNYFKPY
+170 DTNEENDQNYFKPY

-324 EVQKEQSKPQLRPI
+324 EIQKEQSKPQLRPI

-347 QSDQNL
+347 QSDQEL

-415 YKGIPVL
+415 YKEIPVL

-488 KKTEEQPLVNIGYP
+488 KKTEEQPLVNISYP

-519 QPAKYD
+519 QPTKYD
-525 KDGKVINANTNR
+525 KDGKVVNANTNR

-592 QETPVIDPA
+592 QETPVINPA

-646 AKYAIDITKKN
+646 AKYTIDITKKN

-671 PTGEGNNGENPTTPP
+671 PTGEGNNG
-686 TSEGNNGENPTTP
+686 G
-699 PTSEGNNGENPTTPP
+699 NPTTPP
-714 TGEGNNGENPTT
+714 TGEGNNGGNPTT
-726 PPTGEGNNGENPTT
+726 PPTDEGSNGENPTT
-740 PPTGEGNNGEN
+740 PPTNEANNA
-751 PTTPPTGEGNNGEN
+751 
-765 PTTPPTDEGNNTG
+765 G
-778 SGQTTTDNQNVK
+778 SGQTTTDNQNSI

-797 KKEERDLPK
+797 NKEDRDLPK
-806 TGTSVVSTIGAG
+806 TGTSVASTIGAG
-818 LAFVGAGFLLLFRR
+818 LAFVGAGLLLLFRR

>member
-16 GVIAPQVLPATAHA
+16 GVMAPQVMPATAHA
-30 DEQTGESTVNLRIL
+30 DENTGESTVNLRIL

-82 AKNSVLFDDG
+82 VKNSVLFDDG

-103 VANKIN
+103 VANKIKD
-109 NPKKPVDPSY
+109 PKNRVDPSY
-119 THPLYRLMNLMKYD
+119 THPLYRVMNLMKYD

-149 NKVISKTEFPVI
+149 KEVTSKTKIPVI
-161 NSNVYKDDK
+161 NSNVYRDDH
-170 DNNEENDQNYFKPY
+170 DGNDENDEHYFDRPY
-184 HVFEK
+184 HILEK
-189 EVEDESGQK
+189 EVVDEAGQK
-198 QKVKIGVMGFVPPQ
+198 QIVKIGVMGFVPPQ
-212 VMNWDKANLEGKVK
+212 IMNWDKANLEGQVK

-276 PGVDAVLMGHSHTEV
+276 PGVNAVLMGHSHTEV

-324 EVQKEQSKPQLRPI
+324 EVQKDQSKPQLRPI

-347 QSDQNL
+347 ESDQKL

-358 DDHQATI
+358 DEHEKTI
-365 DYVNTAVGKTT
+365 EYVNTHVGETK

-389 PSVQLVT
+389 PSVQIVT
-396 NAQKWYVEKLFAE
+396 NAQKWYVEQELKKPE
-409 NGQYSK
+409 YEK
-415 YKGIPVL
+415 IKDIPVL

-525 KDGKVINANTNR
+525 KDGKVVNANANR
-537 IINMTYEG
+537 IVNMTYEG
-545 KPVADNQEFI
+545 KLVADKQEFI

-592 QETPVIDPA
+592 QKIKDIDPA
-601 ADKNWTFKP
+601 ADQNWTFKP
-610 IVADKLHTT
+610 IVADKLNIT

-657 DDDKETGGENPTTP
+657 DDKETGEGNPTTPPTGGGENPTTP
-671 PTGEGNNGENPTTPP
+671 PTGNGENPTPP
-686 TSEGNNGENPTTP
+686 TEEGNNGNEPKQ
-699 PTSEGNNGENPTTPP
+699 
-714 TGEGNNGENPTT
+714 
-726 PPTGEGNNGENPTT
+726 
-740 PPTGEGNNGEN
+740 
-751 PTTPPTGEGNNGEN
+751 
-765 PTTPPTDEGNNTG
+765 DGNNTG
-778 SGQTTTDNQNVK
+778 SGQTTTDDQNTK
-790 ETTTVSE
+790 ETTTTVSE
-797 KKEERDLPK
+797 NKEAEKDERDLPK
-806 TGTSVVSTIGAG
+806 TGASIASTIGAG
-818 LAFVGAGFLLLFRR
+818 LAFVGAGLLMLFRK

>member
-16 GVIAPQVLPATAHA
+16 GVIAPQVLPTTAHA
-30 DEQTGESTVNLRIL
+30 DENTGESTVNLRIL

-109 NPKKPVDPSY
+109 DPKNPVDPSY
-119 THPLYRLMNLMKYD
+119 THPLYRVMNLMKYD

-149 NKVISKTEFPVI
+149 NKVISKTKFPVI

-184 HVFEK
+184 HIFEK

-276 PGVDAVLMGHSHTEV
+276 TGVDAVLMGHSHTEV

-338 ADSKGNPLV
+338 VNNEGNVGP
-347 QSDQNL
+347 DQNL

-478 SAGQFNQIDP
+478 SAGQFNKIDP
-488 KKTEEQPLVNIGYP
+488 KETKEQPLVNIGYP

-525 KDGKVINANTNR
+525 KDGKVVNANTNR

-592 QETPVIDPA
+592 QETPVINPA
-601 ADKNWTFKP
+601 ADQNWTFKP
-610 IVADKLHTT
+610 IVADKLNTT

-657 DDDKETGGENPTTP
+657 DGGEKPTIPPTGEGNNGGNPTTP
-671 PTGEGNNGENPTTPP
+671 PTGEGNNG
-686 TSEGNNGENPTTP
+686 G
-699 PTSEGNNGENPTTPP
+699 NPTTPP
-714 TGEGNNGENPTT
+714 TGEGNNGGNPTT
-726 PPTGEGNNGENPTT
+726 PPTNEGNS
-740 PPTGEGNNGEN
+740 GNNA
-751 PTTPPTGEGNNGEN
+751 
-765 PTTPPTDEGNNTG
+765 G
-778 SGQTTTDNQNVK
+778 SGQTTTDDQNTK
-790 ETTTVSE
+790 ETTTTVSE
-797 KKEERDLPK
+797 NKEADKDERDLPK
-806 TGTSVVSTIGAG
+806 TGASVASTIGAG
-818 LAFVGAGFLLLFRR
+818 LAFVGAGLLMLFRR

>member
-16 GVIAPQVLPATAHA
+16 GVIAPQVLPTTAHA
-30 DEQTGESTVNLRIL
+30 DENTGESTVNLRIL

-109 NPKKPVDPSY
+109 DPKKPVDPSY
-119 THPLYRLMNLMKYD
+119 THPLYRVMNLMKYD

-161 NSNVYKDDK
+161 NSNVYKDDH
-170 DNNEENDQNYFKPY
+170 DGMEENDKHYFEPY
-184 HVFEK
+184 HIFEK

-231 ETAKKM
+231 QTAKKL
-237 VPKMKA
+237 VPEMK
-243 EGADV
+243 EKGADV

-266 ENASYYLTEV
+266 ENASFYLTEV
-276 PGVDAVLMGHSHTEV
+276 FGVDAVLMGHSHTEV

-338 ADSKGNPLV
+338 ADSKGNPFV
-347 QSDQNL
+347 QSDQKL
-353 VNEIK
+353 VDEIK

-488 KKTEEQPLVNIGYP
+488 KETKEQPLVNIGYP

-525 KDGKVINANTNR
+525 KDGKVVNANTNR

-592 QETPVIDPA
+592 QETPVINPA
-601 ADKNWTFKP
+601 ADQNWTFKP
-610 IVADKLHTT
+610 IVADTLNTT

-657 DDDKETGGENPTTP
+657 DGGEKPTTPPTGEGNNGGNPTTP
-671 PTGEGNNGENPTTPP
+671 PTGEGNNG
-686 TSEGNNGENPTTP
+686 G
-699 PTSEGNNGENPTTPP
+699 NPTTPP
-714 TGEGNNGENPTT
+714 TGEGNNGGNPTT
-726 PPTGEGNNGENPTT
+726 PPTNEGNS
-740 PPTGEGNNGEN
+740 GNNA
-751 PTTPPTGEGNNGEN
+751 
-765 PTTPPTDEGNNTG
+765 G
-778 SGQTTTDNQNVK
+778 SGQTTTDDQNTK
-790 ETTTVSE
+790 ETTTTVSE
-797 KKEERDLPK
+797 NKEAEKDERDLPK
-806 TGTSVVSTIGAG
+806 TGASVASTIGAG
-818 LAFVGAGFLLLFRR
+818 LAFVGAGLLMLFRR

>member
-1 MKKSKKMLA
+1 MKKSKKVLA
-10 GATLAI
+10 GTTLALGI
-16 GVIAPQVLPATAHA
+16 MAPQVLPTVAHA
-30 DEQTGESTVNLRIL
+30 EGQAEGSTVKLRIL

-92 DALQGTPLGDY
+92 DAIQGTPLGDY
-103 VANKIN
+103 VAQKGLDGDY
-109 NPKKPVDPSY
+109 V
-119 THPLYRLMNLMKYD
+119 HPLYRLMNLMKYD

-149 NKVISKTEFPVI
+149 NKAISKTQFPVI
-161 NSNVYKDDK
+161 NSNVYKEDG
-170 DNNEENDQNYFKPY
+170 DNNEENDENYFKPY
-184 HVFEK
+184 HIFEK

-212 VMNWDKANLEGKVK
+212 IMGWDKANLEGKVK

-231 ETAKKM
+231 QTAKKM

-243 EGADV
+243 EGADI

-261 YNVGM
+261 YNAGM
-266 ENASYYLTEV
+266 ENASYYLATEV
-276 PGVDAVLMGHSHTEV
+276 PGVDAVLMGHSHTV
-291 KDVFNG
+291 ITDNFNG

-313 DMQLKKVNGKW
+313 DMELKKVNDKW
-324 EVQKEQSKPQLRPI
+324 EVQKDKSVPSVRPI
-338 ADSKGNPLV
+338 SDSKGNALV
-347 QSDQNL
+347 ESDKRL
-353 VNEIK
+353 VDEIK
-358 DDHQATI
+358 DDHEATI
-365 DYVNTAVGKTT
+365 KYVNTPVGKTT

-415 YKGIPVL
+415 YKGLPVL

-465 KVNGAQVKEWLEM
+465 KVNGAQIKEWLEM

-488 KKTEEQPLVNIGYP
+488 TKVQEQSLVNINYP
-502 TYNFDILDGLKY
+502 TYNFDILDGVKY

-525 KDGKVINANTNR
+525 KDGKVVNQNANR
-537 IINMTYEG
+537 IVNITYDG
-545 KPVADNQEFI
+545 KPIADNQEFI

-592 QETPVIDPA
+592 QETPVINPE
-601 ADKNWTFKP
+601 ADQNWAFKP
-610 IVADKLHTT
+610 IAAEKLNTT
-619 FDSSPNAQKYIKKD
+619 FDSSPNAQKYITKD

-646 AKYAIDITKKN
+646 AKYAIDLTRKN
-657 DDDKETGGENPTTP
+657 DEENPTPPPTTGEGNDGDKPTP
-671 PTGEGNNGENPTTPP
+671 PTGEGNDGENPTPPP
-686 TSEGNNGENPTTP
+686 T
-699 PTSEGNNGENPTTPP
+699 
-714 TGEGNNGENPTT
+714 TGEGNGGDKPTSPSEGENKDTTVPT
-726 PPTGEGNNGENPTT
+726 
-740 PPTGEGNNGEN
+740 
-751 PTTPPTGEGNNGEN
+751 
-765 PTTPPTDEGNNTG
+765 
-778 SGQTTTDNQNVK
+778 NVNEDK
-790 ETTTVSE
+790 ETNKV
-797 KKEERDLPK
+797 ERDLPK
-806 TGTSVVSTIGAG
+806 TGANVFSTIGAG
-818 LAFVGAGFLLLFRR
+818 VAFIGAGIFMLFRR
-832 KKANR
+832 KKASR

>member
-16 GVIAPQVLPATAHA
+16 GVIAPQVLPTTAHA
-30 DEQTGESTVNLRIL
+30 EEKAGESTVKLRIL

-77 KAREE
+77 KARGEV
-82 AKNSVLFDDG
+82 KNSVLFDDG

-103 VANKIN
+103 VANKI
-109 NPKKPVDPSY
+109 KDLEKPVDPSY
-119 THPLYRLMNLMKYD
+119 THPLYRVMNLMKYD

-149 NKVISKTEFPVI
+149 KSVIKKTKFPVI
-161 NSNVYKDDK
+161 NSNVYKDDH
-170 DNNEENDQNYFKPY
+170 DGIEENDEHYFDEPY
-184 HVFEK
+184 HILEK
-189 EVEDESGQK
+189 EVVDEAGQK
-198 QKVKIGVMGFVPPQ
+198 QTVKIGVMGFVPPQ
-212 VMNWDKANLEGKVK
+212 VMNWDKANLAGEVKV
-226 AKDIV
+226 KDIV
-231 ETAKKM
+231 QTAEKL
-237 VPKMKA
+237 VPEMKA
-243 EGADV
+243 KGADV

-261 YNVGM
+261 RIAGM
-266 ENASYYLTEV
+266 ENASFYLTEV
-276 PGVDAVLMGHSHTEV
+276 ENVDAVLMGHSHTEM
-291 KDVFNG
+291 KDIFNG

-338 ADSKGNPLV
+338 VNNEGNVGP
-347 QSDQNL
+347 DQTL

-358 DDHQATI
+358 DEHEKTI
-365 DYVNTAVGKTT
+365 EYVNTPVGKTT

-396 NAQKWYVEKLFAE
+396 NAQKWYVEEELKKPEYEKF
-409 NGQYSK
+409 
-415 YKGIPVL
+415 KGIPVL

-465 KVNGAQVKEWLEM
+465 KVSGAQVKEWLEM

-525 KDGKVINANTNR
+525 KDGKVVNANTNR
-537 IINMTYEG
+537 IVNMTYEG
-545 KPVADNQEFI
+545 KPVADTQEFI

-601 ADKNWTFKP
+601 ADQNWTFKP
-610 IVADKLHTT
+610 IVADKLNTT
-619 FDSSPNAQKYIKKD
+619 FDSSPNAQKHIKKD

-657 DDDKETGGENPTTP
+657 DGDKETGGENPTTP
-671 PTGEGNNGENPTTPP
+671 PTDNGGNGENPTTPP
-686 TSEGNNGENPTTP
+686 TGD
-699 PTSEGNNGENPTTPP
+699 GNNGENPTTPP
-714 TGEGNNGENPTT
+714 TGDGNNGENPTT
-726 PPTGEGNNGENPTT
+726 PPTGD
-740 PPTGEGNNGEN
+740 
-751 PTTPPTGEGNNGEN
+751 GNNGEN
-765 PTTPPTDEGNNTG
+765 PTTPPTDEGNNGNEPKQDGNNAG
-778 SGQTTTDNQNVK
+778 SGQTTTDNQNTK

-797 KKEERDLPK
+797 NKEERDLPK
-806 TGTSVVSTIGAG
+806 TGASVASTIGAG
-818 LAFVGAGFLLLFRR
+818 LAFVGAGLLMLFRK

>member
-109 NPKKPVDPSY
+109 DPKKPVDPSY

-324 EVQKEQSKPQLRPI
+324 EVQKEQSKPELRPI

-699 PTSEGNNGENPTTPP
+699 PT
-714 TGEGNNGENPTT
+714 GEGNNGENPTT

-740 PPTGEGNNGEN
+740 S
-751 PTTPPTGEGNNGEN
+751 
-765 PTTPPTDEGNNTG
+765 PTDEGNNTG

>member
-16 GVIAPQVLPATAHA
+16 GVIAPQVLPTTAYA
-30 DEQTGESTVNLRIL
+30 EENNGESTVNLRIL

-109 NPKKPVDPSY
+109 DPKKPVDPSY

-237 VPKMKA
+237 VPKMQA

-324 EVQKEQSKPQLRPI
+324 EIQKEQSKPQLRPI

-347 QSDQNL
+347 QSDEKL

-396 NAQKWYVEKLFAE
+396 NAQKWYVEKLFTE

-502 TYNFDILDGLKY
+502 TYNFDILDGVKY

-525 KDGKVINANTNR
+525 KDGKVVNANTNR

-610 IVADKLHTT
+610 IVADKLNTT

-671 PTGEGNNGENPTTPP
+671 PTGEGNNG
-686 TSEGNNGENPTTP
+686 G
-699 PTSEGNNGENPTTPP
+699 NPTTPP
-714 TGEGNNGENPTT
+714 TGEGNNG
-726 PPTGEGNNGENPTT
+726 GNPTT

-778 SGQTTTDNQNVK
+778 SGQTTTDNQNSK

-797 KKEERDLPK
+797 NKEERDLPK
-806 TGTSVVSTIGAG
+806 TGTSVASTIGAG
-818 LAFVGAGFLLLFRR
+818 LAFVGAGLLLLFRR

>member
-1 MKKSKKMLA
+1 MEKSKKMLA

-16 GVIAPQVLPATAHA
+16 GVIAPQVMPTTAHA
-30 DEQTGESTVNLRIL
+30 DENTGESTVNLRIL

-103 VANKIN
+103 VANKIKD
-109 NPKKPVDPSY
+109 PKNPVDPSY
-119 THPLYRLMNLMKYD
+119 THPLYRVMNLMKYD

-149 NKVISKTEFPVI
+149 NKVIEKTDFPVI
-161 NSNVYKDDK
+161 NSNVYKDDHDDK
-170 DNNEENDQNYFKPY
+170 EENDENYFKPY
-184 HVFEK
+184 HILKK
-189 EVEDESGQK
+189 EVVDEAGQK
-198 QKVKIGVMGFVPPQ
+198 QIVKIGVMGFVPPQ
-212 VMNWDKANLEGKVK
+212 IMNWDKANLEGKVK

-231 ETAKKM
+231 ATARIMVKKM
-237 VPKMKA
+237 QD
-243 EGADV
+243 EGADI

-254 SGVDKSG
+254 SGVDKSE
-261 YNVGM
+261 YKEANKM
-266 ENASYYLTEV
+266 ENASYHLATQV

-324 EVQKEQSKPQLRPI
+324 EVQKDQSKPQLRPI
-338 ADSKGNPLV
+338 ANSKGTPLV
-347 QSDQNL
+347 ESDQKL

-358 DDHQATI
+358 DEHQATI
-365 DYVNTAVGKTT
+365 DYVNTPVGETK

-389 PSVQLVT
+389 PSVQIVT
-396 NAQKWYVEKLFAE
+396 NAQKWYVEQELKKPE
-409 NGQYSK
+409 YEK
-415 YKGIPVL
+415 IKDIPVL

-488 KKTEEQPLVNIGYP
+488 TKTEEQPLVNIGYP

-525 KDGKVINANTNR
+525 KDGKVVNANANR
-537 IINMTYEG
+537 IVNMTYEG

-555 VATNNYRGSSQ
+555 VATNNYRGSSK
-566 TFPGVSKGEVV
+566 TFPGVSEGEVI

-592 QETPVIDPA
+592 QETPVINPT

-610 IVADKLHTT
+610 IVADKLITT
-619 FDSSPNAQKYIKKD
+619 FDSSPNAQNYIKKD

-657 DDDKETGGENPTTP
+657 DDKETGGENPTTP
-671 PTGEGNNGENPTTPP
+671 PTGNGENPTPP
-686 TSEGNNGENPTTP
+686 TEEGNNGNEPKQ
-699 PTSEGNNGENPTTPP
+699 
-714 TGEGNNGENPTT
+714 
-726 PPTGEGNNGENPTT
+726 
-740 PPTGEGNNGEN
+740 
-751 PTTPPTGEGNNGEN
+751 
-765 PTTPPTDEGNNTG
+765 DGNNTG
-778 SGQTTTDNQNVK
+778 SGQTTTDDQNTK
-790 ETTTVSE
+790 ETTTTVSE
-797 KKEERDLPK
+797 NKEAEKDERDLPK
-806 TGTSVVSTIGAG
+806 TGASIASTIGAG
-818 LAFVGAGFLLLFRR
+818 LAFVGAGLLMLFRR

>member
-16 GVIAPQVLPATAHA
+16 GVMAPQVMPAIAHA
-30 DEQTGESTVNLRIL
+30 DENTGESTVNLRIL

-82 AKNSVLFDDG
+82 VKNSVLFDDG

-103 VANKIN
+103 VANKIKD
-109 NPKKPVDPSY
+109 PKNPVDPSY
-119 THPLYRLMNLMKYD
+119 THPLYRVMNLMKYD

-149 NKVISKTEFPVI
+149 NKVIEKTDFPVI
-161 NSNVYKDDK
+161 NSNVYKVDHDDK
-170 DNNEENDQNYFKPY
+170 EENDENYFKPY
-184 HVFEK
+184 HILKK
-189 EVEDESGQK
+189 EVVDEAGQK
-198 QKVKIGVMGFVPPQ
+198 QIVKIGVMGFVPPQ
-212 VMNWDKANLEGKVK
+212 IMNWDKANLEGKVK

-231 ETAKKM
+231 ATARIMVKKM
-237 VPKMKA
+237 QD
-243 EGADV
+243 EGADI

-254 SGVDKSG
+254 SGVDKSE
-261 YNVGM
+261 YKEANKM
-266 ENASYYLTEV
+266 ENASYHLATQV

-324 EVQKEQSKPQLRPI
+324 EVQKDQSKPQLRPI
-338 ADSKGNPLV
+338 ANSKGTPLV
-347 QSDQNL
+347 ESDQKL

-358 DDHQATI
+358 DEHQATI
-365 DYVNTAVGKTT
+365 DYVNTPVGETK

-389 PSVQLVT
+389 PSVQIVT
-396 NAQKWYVEKLFAE
+396 NAQKWYVEQELKKPE
-409 NGQYSK
+409 YEK
-415 YKGIPVL
+415 IKDIPVL

-488 KKTEEQPLVNIGYP
+488 TKTEEQPLVNIGYP

-525 KDGKVINANTNR
+525 KDGKVVNANANR
-537 IINMTYEG
+537 IVNMTYEG

-592 QETPVIDPA
+592 QKIKNIDPA
-601 ADKNWTFKP
+601 ADQNWTFKP
-610 IVADKLHTT
+610 IVADKLNTT

-633 GKISYVGPSENEF
+633 GNISYVGPSENEF

-657 DDDKETGGENPTTP
+657 DDKETGEGNPTTPPTGGGENPTTP
-671 PTGEGNNGENPTTPP
+671 PTGNGENPTPP
-686 TSEGNNGENPTTP
+686 TEEGNNGNEPKQ
-699 PTSEGNNGENPTTPP
+699 
-714 TGEGNNGENPTT
+714 
-726 PPTGEGNNGENPTT
+726 
-740 PPTGEGNNGEN
+740 
-751 PTTPPTGEGNNGEN
+751 
-765 PTTPPTDEGNNTG
+765 DGNNTG
-778 SGQTTTDNQNVK
+778 SGQTTTDDQNTK
-790 ETTTVSE
+790 ETTTTVSE
-797 KKEERDLPK
+797 NKEAEKDERDLPK
-806 TGTSVVSTIGAG
+806 TGASIASTIGAG
-818 LAFVGAGFLLLFRR
+818 LAFVGAGLLMLFRR

>member
-16 GVIAPQVLPATAHA
+16 GVIAPQVLPTTAYA
-30 DEQTGESTVNLRIL
+30 EENNGESTVNLRIL

-109 NPKKPVDPSY
+109 DPKKPVDPSY

-237 VPKMKA
+237 VPKMQA

-324 EVQKEQSKPQLRPI
+324 EIQKEQSKPQLRPI

-347 QSDQNL
+347 QSDEKL

-396 NAQKWYVEKLFAE
+396 NAQKWYVEKLFTE

-502 TYNFDILDGLKY
+502 TYNFDILDGVKY

-525 KDGKVINANTNR
+525 KDGKVVNANTNR

-610 IVADKLHTT
+610 IVADKLNTT

-671 PTGEGNNGENPTTPP
+671 PTGEGNNG
-686 TSEGNNGENPTTP
+686 G
-699 PTSEGNNGENPTTPP
+699 NPTTPP
-714 TGEGNNGENPTT
+714 TGEGNNG
-726 PPTGEGNNGENPTT
+726 G
-740 PPTGEGNNGEN
+740 
-751 PTTPPTGEGNNGEN
+751 N

-778 SGQTTTDNQNVK
+778 SGQTTTDNQNLK

-797 KKEERDLPK
+797 NKEERDLPK
-806 TGTSVVSTIGAG
+806 TGTSVASTIGAG
-818 LAFVGAGFLLLFRR
+818 LAFVGAGLLLLFRR